1 MQGNVALYIMM
12 KKMLLTLV
20 AVLLLLPLG
29 AVAQERKVQNKPYID
44 YRRLHYGFFVG
55 MHVQDMEFV
64 NNGFVTESGEA
75 WYADVAQY
83 NPGFSVGV
91 LADLRLGEHFSLRAI
106 PTMHFGQNNIVFREQ
121 NSGELS
127 RQSVKTTYIAL
138 PLHVKF
144 AAERFNNYR
153 PYITA
158 GVDPMLNLTVKKQKQ
173 LLLKKFDLMLEFGLG
188 CDFYLPFFK
197 LIPEVKFA
205 FSLLDVLQ
213 KERKDLLDANLLKF
227 TQSVDKVTSKM
238 IIISFYFE

>member
-213 KERKDLLDANLLKF
+213 KNRKDLLDANLLKF